1 MTNLSTVPESSRPAP
16 HKNAMTPAEFLV
28 LGLFFV
34 SGASA
39 LIYEVVWS
47 RDLTNVFG
55 GSAFAIATVLA
66 AYMAGLALGS
76 TVLGKFIDRRGS
88 PLAVYGVLEAGIG
101 VWAVLL
107 PVLFHVLD
115 HVYGG
120 LYRAL
125 NPGFY
130 VLSLVRFVLCFLV
143 LLVPTTLMGG
153 TLPVLGKFLLQ
164 NRETLGQRAGLLYGV
179 NTLGA
184 VLGTA
189 LGGFILLPTLG
200 LRTSTLLA
208 VVMNLVVAVVAI
220 LWARRFPRLAVEE
233 TEAAARAKAVVETSR
248 PLDRAVLLVYAASG
262 FAALAYEVAWT
273 KTLAMVLGSTQ
284 YSFSSMLTTFLL
296 GLSLGSFVFGRIA
309 DRSRR
314 PETVLAVVQLGI
326 PVLALATIPILAAL
340 PQLLVNGFQR
350 FQGSWSGLELYRM
363 SLAGLTMLLPT
374 ILMGATFPLV
384 TRLYVGREDTGNR
397 LGRLYAANTVGAILG
412 SFLTGFLLLP
422 WIGRQNSILA
432 ATFVNLAATL
442 LLVFTIGWRR
452 FAPRTRVLALSLAVL
467 LIPAW
472 VMGLKRWDPLVM
484 SSGAYVYAPIMKDK
498 KGMPIQEYMK
508 GSNLLFYEEGT
519 EATVSVFNAEY
530 TLSLR
535 TNGKIEA
542 SSHGDMLT
550 QKMISHLAV
559 YYHQGE
565 PKNGLMIGLA
575 SGISVGSLLTHPLEH
590 LETAE
595 LIPSMRRAARF
606 FDLYNGRCLDD
617 PRHQLIMND
626 GRNQLLLTGK
636 KYDVIVSEPPN
647 PWVAGVGSLFTREF
661 FDLIKHHLNPGGVT
675 CQWVQT
681 YQFHEEDLRTILA
694 TFRDAYPYLH
704 IWQGAP
710 GDLILVGSSDP
721 LRLDVGR
728 MKADLNG
735 NPGKDFASLEVLPI
749 PQILSLF
756 ITDRDGISSFV
767 GPWRRR
773 STDDNLYLEYA
784 VPKHMFDPRGRV
796 DARVLD
802 SVHVSPLP
810 YLQGAALDSSTMA
823 LINNYRMARDIAL
836 GVMAGN
842 LPSGV
847 QSDEEGL
854 AKALAIAPGEEISL
868 ALYSRA
874 VNERAIKALLA
885 GRPDE
890 AVPLFRQMSVQGIQP
905 ERALA
910 LNNLGTI
917 KFEAGDIDSAG
928 YFWNRAI
935 AQEPNYPIVLTNL
948 ATLANREGDH
958 ETSAKLLEQAIYW
971 NPLHAP
977 TLNNL
982 SFQLALMGRD
992 LKRSETLARRAVSID
1007 PDPNHRDTLGYVLI
1021 REKQW
1026 KEAEAVLEDVVK
1038 EHPDALES
1046 WLHLGM
1052 ARAGA
1057 GQTEGARE
1065 AFNTVVNSSQD
1076 ADLVQEAKAE
1086 LEKL

>member
-1 MTNLSTVPESSRPAP
+1 MTNPSTAVSESSHPDPQKTAI
-16 HKNAMTPAEFLV
+16 TPAEFLV

-76 TVLGKFIDRRGS
+76 TVFGKVIDRHGR

-101 VWAVLL
+101 LWALLL
-107 PVLFHVLD
+107 PVLFHLLD
-115 HVYGG
+115 QVYGG
-120 LYRAL
+120 LYRSL

-130 VLSLVRFVLCFLV
+130 VLSLVRFLLCFLV

-164 NRETLGQRAGLLYGV
+164 NRETIGQRAGLLYGV

-189 LGGFILLPTLG
+189 VGGFVLLPALG
-200 LRTSTLLA
+200 LRNSTLLA
-208 VVMNLVVAVVAI
+208 VVMNLAVAVLAI
-220 LWARRFPRLAVEE
+220 AWSRRLPRLTAEQTDVS
-233 TEAAARAKAVVETSR
+233 TPATPAIRTSR
-248 PLDRAVLLVYAASG
+248 TLDRAVLLVYAASG

-273 KTLAMVLGSTQ
+273 KTLAMVLGSTN
-284 YSFSSMLTTFLL
+284 YAFTSMLTTFLL

-340 PQLLVNGFQR
+340 PQLFVNGFQKL
-350 FQGSWSGLELYRM
+350 QGSWSALELYRM
-363 SLAGLTMLLPT
+363 ALAGLTMFLPT

-384 TRLYVGREDTGNR
+384 TRLYVGREDTGQR

-422 WIGRQNSILA
+422 WIGRQNAILA

-442 LLVFTIGWRR
+442 LLVLTIGWRR
-452 FAPRTRVLALSLAVL
+452 FAPQLRVLAAALVVL

-472 VMGLKRWDPLVM
+472 VMGLQPWDPLVM
-484 SSGAYVYAPIMKDK
+484 SSGAYIYAPFMK
-498 KGMPIQEYMK
+498 GPSSIAEFMK

-519 EATVSVFNAEY
+519 EATVSVWNAEY
-530 TLSLR
+530 TISLR

-550 QKMISHLAV
+550 QKMIAHLPI
-559 YYHQGE
+559 YYHPGE
-565 PKNGLMIGLA
+565 PKDGLMIGLA
-575 SGISVGSLLTHPLEH
+575 SGISVGSLLTHPFEH
-590 LETAE
+590 LQTVE
-595 LIPSMRRAARF
+595 LIPSMRRAARY

-626 GRNQLLLTGK
+626 GRNHLLLTGQ

-647 PWVAGVGSLFTREF
+647 PWIAGVGSLFTREF
-661 FDLIKHHLNPGGVT
+661 CELIKQHLKPGGVA

-710 GDLILVGSSDP
+710 GDLILIGSLEP
-721 LRLDVGR
+721 LTLDIGR
-728 MKADLNG
+728 MEADLG
-735 NPGKDFASLEVLPI
+735 GKPGADFSSLEILPI
-749 PQILSLF
+749 SQILSLF

-767 GPWRRR
+767 GQWPRR

-784 VPKHMFDPRGRV
+784 VPKHMFDPEGRV

-802 SVHVSPLP
+802 FVHVSPIP
-810 YLQGAALDSSTMA
+810 YLKGATLDSSMVA
-823 LINNYRMARDIAL
+823 DIDRYRMARDIAL
-836 GVMAGN
+836 GVLAGK
-842 LPSGV
+842 LPNGTTSE
-847 QSDEEGL
+847 QAL
-854 AKALAIAPGEEISL
+854 ARALAIAPGEEASL
-868 ALYSRA
+868 AMWSRE
-874 VNERAIKALLA
+874 VNERGIQAMLA
-885 GRPDE
+885 GRPAE
-890 AVPLFRQMSVQGIQP
+890 ADTLFRRIAAVGIKP

-917 KFEAGDIDSAG
+917 KFEADEIDSAG
-928 YFWNRAI
+928 YFWNRALT
-935 AQEPNYPIVLTNL
+935 QEPNYPIVLTNL
-948 ATLANREGDH
+948 ATLANRRGDH
-958 ETSAKLLEQAIYW
+958 EESAKLLEQATYW
-971 NPLHAP
+971 NPVHPP

-982 SFQLALMGRD
+982 AYQLALLGRD
-992 LKRSETLARRAVSID
+992 LKRSESLARRAVSLD

-1021 REKQW
+1021 RQKRW
-1026 KEAEAVLEDVVK
+1026 KDAESVLESVVK

-1052 ARAGA
+1052 ARAGE
-1057 GQTEGARE
+1057 GRTEAARD
-1065 AFNTVVNSSQD
+1065 AFRTVVERSTN
-1076 ADLVQEAKAE
+1076 AE
-1086 LEKL
+1086 LVAQAKEELQKL